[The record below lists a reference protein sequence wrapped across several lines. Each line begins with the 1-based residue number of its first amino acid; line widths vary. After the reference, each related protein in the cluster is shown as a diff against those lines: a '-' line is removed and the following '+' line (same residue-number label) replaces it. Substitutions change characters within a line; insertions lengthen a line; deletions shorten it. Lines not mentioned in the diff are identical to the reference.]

1 MGIIDWVILA
11 LIVISAVWGLM
22 RGFGH
27 SSLKRWAFLLGLVA
41 AYYIGVPIARG
52 LMDTGFG
59 NDWLTG
65 LYAGLLPE
73 EGAFAESLAGLSAAS
88 QEALM
93 STALTEL
100 GCPTF
105 IQGFVT
111 TRAVIVDG
119 TVQTALASSFAYW
132 TLLAASFI
140 IFFLVCYFILNFLFK
155 LIAEPLL
162 GENGKGIVGRILGL
176 VKSVA
181 KTTLLIIIVMIV
193 FVFVDQ
199 IMLNMGDSTLHDWID
214 SDLALNTS
222 SFSLGRLFHD
232 TAASLLSWIS
242 LL

>member
-1 MGIIDWVILA
+1 MGIFDGVILA
-11 LIVISAVWGLM
+11 LIVISAVLGFL

-27 SSLKRWAFLLGLVA
+27 SSLKRWAFLIGLVS
-41 AYYIGVPIARG
+41 AYFIGVPVARG
-52 LMDTGFG
+52 LMDIALGG
-59 NDWLTG
+59 EWLTG
-65 LYAGLLPE
+65 LYAGILPE

-88 QEALM
+88 QDVLM
-93 STALTEL
+93 STALDEL

-105 IQGFVT
+105 FQGFVT
-111 TRAVIVDG
+111 TRAVFVDG

-132 TLLAASFI
+132 TLIAASFI
-140 IFFLVCYFILNFLFK
+140 IFFLVCYFILNSLFK

-162 GENGKGIVGRILGL
+162 GEKGKGIVGRILGL

-181 KTTLLIIIVMIV
+181 KTTLLIIIVMIAL
-193 FVFVDQ
+193 VFVDQ
-199 IMLNMGDSTLHDWID
+199 IMLSIGVSSLHDWID

-222 SFSLGRLFHD
+222 GFSLGRLFYD